1 MKTQATQ
8 ILVDLENVPH
18 ALSALEKMVNA
29 NTVVFVFHNTTQAK
43 RVARIRSEL
52 EAKNVTARFMK
63 LDKAGDNA
71 LDFHMTFFLGWALHA
86 NPDGRFRVFT
96 NDTGFDSLIDRLRKD
111 GRDVTRVAIP
121 IPARKKTQATTKTA
135 ESGKMTEPPSTK
147 KNPAL
152 SPAKKAIPTP
162 KKKTGSSEN
171 KPPVPV
177 PSKTKNPL
185 TSSPK
190 VASANTASTAHPKRR
205 TQPASVSRPATEI
218 AILATDYFSKHKN
231 MPRPRTM
238 TSLRND
244 IKDQLKKHA
253 LSKMDVEA
261 IIVRLHSLGFKVRSQ
276 RK

>member
-1 MKTQATQ
+1 MKTPVTQ

-18 ALSALEKMVNA
+18 ALSAMAKMINA

-43 RVARIRSEL
+43 RVAKIRTEL

-71 LDFHMTFFLGWALHA
+71 LDFHMTFFLGWALHS

-111 GRDVTRVAIP
+111 GRDVARVAIP
-121 IPARKKTQATTKTA
+121 KKKSKNATKTA
-135 ESGKMTEPPSTK
+135 ASDKETEHSSTK
-147 KNPAL
+147 KSPVS
-152 SPAKKAIPTP
+152 SPAKNAVPTSKKKSGATPRQTSAPASTKSKNASANLQVAAMGIANPTP
-162 KKKTGSSEN
+162 KKRKT
-171 KPPVPV
+171 
-177 PSKTKNPL
+177 
-185 TSSPK
+185 
-190 VASANTASTAHPKRR
+190 R
-205 TQPASVSRPATEI
+205 PASVPRPATEI

-231 MPRPRTM
+231 MPRPRTL

-253 LSKMDVEA
+253 LCKPDIDA
-261 IIVRLHSLGFKVRSQ
+261 IIVRLRSLGFEAGSQ